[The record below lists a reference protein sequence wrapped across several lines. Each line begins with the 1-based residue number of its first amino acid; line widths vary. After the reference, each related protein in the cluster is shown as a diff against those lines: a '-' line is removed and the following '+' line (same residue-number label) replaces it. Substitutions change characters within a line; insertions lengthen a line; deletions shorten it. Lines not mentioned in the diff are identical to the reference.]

1 MRSGDS
7 GTVIESA
14 TVTDPSVDLILVIVV
29 LKDPTVWAIPG
40 VFVQAEELH
49 ENPLFPVSWDWLLVF
64 VPP

>member
-29 LKDPTVWAIPG
+29 FKDPRVWAIPS
-40 VFVQAEELH
+40 VIVQAEEFH
-49 ENPLFPVSWDWLLVF
+49 ENSLFQSAGIDC
-64 VPP
+64 